1 MEKRKAPPPVADRLQ
16 EPAAPADSVK
26 IAEALRNQSENSLI
40 VLEVSQAIKEQMTAE
55 LGDHAKKLQ
64 AIVDRITATREV
76 DVEVTRRDENGKIAA
91 LRIRSSLPKTVLH

>member
-1 MEKRKAPPPVADRLQ
+1 MEKRKPSPLPEAKPAKPA
-16 EPAAPADSVK
+16 EPDASVK
-26 IAEALRNQSENSLI
+26 IAEALRGQSENSLI
-40 VLEVSQAIKEQMTAE
+40 VLEVSQAIREQMNAE

-91 LRIRSSLPKTVLH
+91 LRIRSSLPKTILH